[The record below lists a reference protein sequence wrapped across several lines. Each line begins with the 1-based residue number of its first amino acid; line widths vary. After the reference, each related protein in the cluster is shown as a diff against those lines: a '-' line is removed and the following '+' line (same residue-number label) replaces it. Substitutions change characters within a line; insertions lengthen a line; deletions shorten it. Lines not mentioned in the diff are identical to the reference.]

1 MVLKIYLFSNRD
13 KKDEE
18 SYLKSLR
25 EILKRVLKKMDTIAT
40 PLMSAFE
47 LNNFMEKV
55 SVWIASKE
63 VENDVS
69 RIYEV

>member
-18 SYLKSLR
+18 NYLKILR
-25 EILKRVLKKMDTIAT
+25 ETLKRLLKKMDSQAT

-47 LNNFMEKV
+47 LNNFIEKV

-63 VENDVS
+63 IENDVS